1 METRRVTITPA
12 MAAEW
17 LEGNTNNRNLSEQ
30 TVNLYT
36 RAMLNGEWRTT
47 HQGIALYEDCTVAD
61 GQHRLHAIVK
71 SDTIQSMLV
80 TFGVQ
85 REDAYGIDA
94 HRPRSNLDI
103 VRIGGEANW
112 ITSKMIPTLSTI
124 YGTKKVSASEV
135 IQLCEPIRDSLVFTD
150 NLFVKHVKGI
160 SAVVRAAVTLAH
172 CHGADEYRLRQFV
185 EVLNSGVVMGQQD
198 FAALK
203 LRDYLLTNPSRGGSS
218 LNEER
223 LNKTQNALIKFLRF
237 EPMRALKQV
246 DKLPF
251 PQLNAGDILMPAQ

>member
-1 METRRVTITPA
+1 METRIVTITPA

-30 TVNLYT
+30 TVSLYV
-36 RAMLNGEWRTT
+36 RAMLSGEWRTT
-47 HQGIALYEDCTVAD
+47 HQGIALYNDGTVAD

-71 SDTIQSMLV
+71 SNTSQQMLV

-94 HRPRSNLDI
+94 HRPRSNIDI

-112 ITSKMIPTLSTI
+112 ITPKMISSLSSI
-124 YGTKKVSASEV
+124 YGTKKISAAEV

-172 CHGADEYRLRQFV
+172 YHNVDEYRLRQFV
-185 EVLNSGVVMGQQD
+185 EVLHTGVVMSSED

-223 LNKTQNALIKFLRF
+223 LNKTQNALVKFLRY
-237 EPMRALKQV
+237 EPMQILKRLE
-246 DKLPF
+246 KLPF